1 MEKALLSFT
10 RPIILIAGGRD
21 KNSDYSALNNLIRER
36 VKYLVAMGEAE
47 PLIRRAWETIVP
59 AVSASDM
66 KDAVRKAYQLSA
78 PGDVAL
84 LSPGCSSFDAFKDF
98 EERGRV
104 FKKEVQN
111 LKKESEK

>member
-1 MEKALLSFT
+1 
-10 RPIILIAGGRD
+10 
-21 KNSDYSALNNLIRER
+21 
-36 VKYLVAMGEAE
+36 
-47 PLIRRAWETIVP
+47 
-59 AVSASDM
+59 M